1 MFVLIWILWK
11 EKQQWILPSFQIVWF
26 IRSEQVFTLADRME
40 NQIIFCE
47 LKLHH
52 KRDFKAKQRCCDCN
66 KYLCAGCAILHRNDR
81 KHRHHVILDIKPGD
95 YLITSREILD
105 ASPRINL
112 DASPRPSLDT
122 AHRVSFDKTPTVSFY
137 NGYEKHR
144 ETMEHSYKHVKKIT
158 NDDLNK
164 ATSEMKMTDE
174 TRDANTSMV
183 NGYSQ
188 FQDESTRLINSI
200 HYKKHMPNNS
210 NERAEDQDK
219 VHGETA
225 DLPNNTAEE
234 ADDNITNLNLD
245 HLDEAKLRTCP
256 LHPDKEVEYFCEDHY
271 ALACGKCAIF
281 KHRKCEK
288 LTTVEVKLRTFE
300 HNDYMPTLTKKIASV
315 SNHVAELSSKDDKCI
330 RGLERSRKSIPKD
343 FEKLKSRIV
352 NALDKL
358 EQTLTENADVMADG
372 LRIGLHNHKEQ
383 CHILHKS
390 IKQSKGYLE
399 KAASS
404 SNGLNKFVVCFK
416 VEKDLE
422 TFEKQLFEVHKEAV
436 APKLTFKVG
445 LDIDQMLHDFTNS
458 LEIGVRHPKP
468 NIPAFPVSKHLSE
481 RNAVFLKRFSARTMS
496 DESCPRLCG
505 SAFLPYDKIALV
517 DHENKKLKIFHKNY
531 VLLAEKEFDSAP
543 WGVVLVNETCV
554 AVSLYEEKSVQ
565 VLRFGGFT
573 LAVVRTITS
582 KSEPYALAMLPD
594 MGILATFDVN
604 EKTASIGIVT
614 NEDTNRRY
622 LKKFPAKTTRNV
634 AFNGSLGLIYNDV
647 KSTYYVS
654 SYVTDRVTAI
664 TNVGAVSFIYEHTDL
679 IRPFGLSCDGDGNIY
694 VCSTS
699 NSKIHQVL
707 PNGNLNKF
715 ILTDA
720 DGVKEPLDISFNE
733 DGDVF
738 LVTCENS
745 DAVRIY
751 KLE

>member
-1 MFVLIWILWK
+1 
-11 EKQQWILPSFQIVWF
+11 
-26 IRSEQVFTLADRME
+26 ME
-40 NQIIFCE
+40 NQKVFCE

-81 KHRHHVILDIKPGD
+81 KHRHHVILDVKPAD
-95 YLITSREILD
+95 FLITSRDTLD

-112 DASPRPSLDT
+112 DASPRPGLET
-122 AHRVSFDKTPTVSFY
+122 AQRVSFDETPAVSYYDGYERQRGNSELQYQNVAKVTSEGVIKTTYDTKLTAETKDSSSKISSLP
-137 NGYEKHR
+137 NGY
-144 ETMEHSYKHVKKIT
+144 
-158 NDDLNK
+158 
-164 ATSEMKMTDE
+164 ATTSDE
-174 TRDANTSMV
+174 NTRI
-183 NGYSQ
+183 
-188 FQDESTRLINSI
+188 INNI
-200 HYKKHMPNNS
+200 HYKKHLPNDSKES
-210 NERAEDQDK
+210 NDVDQFRIN
-219 VHGETA
+219 GETTGQ
-225 DLPNNTAEE
+225 PNTREE
-234 ADDNITNLNLD
+234 ARQEPDDDITNLDLD
-245 HLDEAKLRTCP
+245 HIDESKLRTCP
-256 LHPDKEVEYFCEDHY
+256 LHPDKEVEYFCEDHF

-288 LTTVEVKLRTFE
+288 LTTIEVKLRTFE
-300 HNDYMPTLTKKIASV
+300 HADYMPTLTKKIATV
-315 SNHVAELSSKDDKCI
+315 VNHVVELNSKDDKCI

-343 FEKLKSRIV
+343 FEKLKTRIIKT
-352 NALDKL
+352 LDDL
-358 EQTLTENADVMADG
+358 EQKLTENADVMADG
-372 LRIGLHNHKEQ
+372 LKIALNNHKEQ
-383 CHILHKS
+383 CSVLYKS
-390 IKQSKGYLE
+390 VKESKGYLD
-399 KAASS
+399 KAANS
-404 SNGLNKFVVCFK
+404 SNSLNKFVVSFK

-422 TFEKQLFEVHKEAV
+422 EYEKQLFEVHKDAV

-445 LDIDQMLHDFTNS
+445 FDIDQMIYDFTHN

-481 RNAVFLKRFSARTMS
+481 RSAVFLKRFSARTMG

-517 DHENKKLKIFHKNY
+517 DHDNKKLKLFHKNY

-554 AVSLYEEKSVQ
+554 AVSLYQEKSVQ

-582 KSEPYALAMLPD
+582 KSEPYALTLMPD

-614 NEDTNRRY
+614 NEETNKY
-622 LKKFPAKTTRNV
+622 LKKFPTKTTRNV
-634 AFNGSLGLIYNDV
+634 AFKGSLGLIYNDV

-664 TNVGAVSFIYEHTDL
+664 TNAGAVSFIYEHTDL

-694 VCSTS
+694 VCSQT

-715 ILTDA
+715 ILTEA
-720 DGVKEPLDISFNE
+720 DGIREPLDISFNE
-733 DGDVF
+733 DGDLF
-738 LVTCENS
+738 LVTCENC
-745 DAVRIY
+745 DTVKIY

>member
-1 MFVLIWILWK
+1 M
-11 EKQQWILPSFQIVWF
+11 
-26 IRSEQVFTLADRME
+26 
-40 NQIIFCE
+40 FCE

-95 YLITSREILD
+95 YLITSRDTLD

-122 AHRVSFDKTPTVSFY
+122 AHRVSFDETPAVNFY
-137 NGYEKHR
+137 EGYEKQR
-144 ETMEHSYKHVKKIT
+144 GKTEYQYQNVTQIT
-158 NDDLNK
+158 NEDLNK
-164 ATSEMKMTDE
+164 ANYDSKLTIEA
-174 TRDANTSMV
+174 RDGNTKNSSLL
-183 NGYSQ
+183 NGYAQVS
-188 FQDESTRLINSI
+188 DESTRIINNI
-200 HYKKHMPNNS
+200 HYKKHLSNNTKES
-210 NERAEDQDK
+210 HDVDQFK
-219 VHGETA
+219 ANGETD
-225 DLPNNTAEE
+225 DLPNNTEDE
-234 ADDNITNLNLD
+234 PRQEPDDNITNLDLD
-245 HLDEAKLRTCP
+245 HIDEAKLRTCP
-256 LHPDKEVEYFCEDHY
+256 LHPDKEVEYFCEDHF

-288 LTTVEVKLRTFE
+288 LTTIEVKLRTFE
-300 HNDYMPTLTKKIASV
+300 HSDYMPTLTKKIATV
-315 SNHVAELSSKDDKCI
+315 ANHVVELNSKDDKCI

-343 FEKLKSRIV
+343 FEKLKSRITKT
-352 NALDKL
+352 LDNL
-358 EQTLTENADVMADG
+358 EQSLIENADVMADG
-372 LRIGLHNHKEQ
+372 LRIALNRHKEQ
-383 CHILHKS
+383 CSVLYKS
-390 IKQSKGYLE
+390 AKESKGYLE
-399 KAASS
+399 KAANS
-404 SNGLNKFVVCFK
+404 SNSLNKFVVCFK
-416 VEKDLE
+416 VEKDVE
-422 TFEKQLFEVHKEAV
+422 EFEKQLFEVHKDAV
-436 APKLTFKVG
+436 APKLSFKVG
-445 LDIDQMLHDFTNS
+445 LDIDQMLHDFTHN

-481 RNAVFLKRFSARTMS
+481 RSAVFLKRFSARTMS

-517 DHENKKLKIFHKNY
+517 DHDNKKLKLFHKNY

-554 AVSLYEEKSVQ
+554 AVSLYQERVVQ

-582 KSEPYALAMLPD
+582 KSEPYALTLMPD

-604 EKTASIGIVT
+604 EKAASIGIVT
-614 NEDTNRRY
+614 NEETNRY
-622 LKKFPAKTTRNV
+622 LKKFPTKTTRNV
-634 AFNGSLGLIYNDV
+634 AFKGSLGLIYNDV
-647 KSTYYVS
+647 KSTYYVT

-664 TNVGAVSFIYEHTDL
+664 TNAGAVSFIYEHTDL
-679 IRPFGLSCDGDGNIY
+679 IKPFGLSCDGDGNIY

-715 ILTDA
+715 ILTEA
-720 DGVKEPLDISFNE
+720 DGVREPLDISFNE
-733 DGDVF
+733 DGDLF

-745 DAVRIY
+745 DTVRIY

>member
-1 MFVLIWILWK
+1 
-11 EKQQWILPSFQIVWF
+11 
-26 IRSEQVFTLADRME
+26 ME
-40 NQIIFCE
+40 NQTLFCE

-95 YLITSREILD
+95 YLITSRDTLD

-112 DASPRPSLDT
+112 DASPRPSLET
-122 AHRVSFDKTPTVSFY
+122 AHRVSFDETPAVNFY
-137 NGYEKHR
+137 EGYERQRGKT
-144 ETMEHSYKHVKKIT
+144 EYQYKNVTAIEGSNNANYDPKLT
-158 NDDLNK
+158 V
-164 ATSEMKMTDE
+164 E
-174 TRDANTSMV
+174 TRDGNTKNSNLL
-183 NGYSQ
+183 NGYAHAS
-188 FQDESTRLINSI
+188 DENSRIINNV
-200 HYKKHMPNNS
+200 HYKKHFPNSTKES
-210 NERAEDQDK
+210 NDVDQCK
-219 VHGETA
+219 TNGET
-225 DLPNNTAEE
+225 DDQPNNTVEIPRQE
-234 ADDNITNLNLD
+234 PDDNITNLDLD
-245 HLDEAKLRTCP
+245 HIDEAKLRTCP
-256 LHPDKEVEYFCEDHY
+256 LHPDKEVEYFCEDHF

-288 LTTVEVKLRTFE
+288 LTTIEVKLRTFE
-300 HNDYMPTLTKKIASV
+300 HSDYMPTLTKKIVTVA
-315 SNHVAELSSKDDKCI
+315 NHIVELNSKDDKCI

-343 FEKLKSRIV
+343 FEKLKSRIIKT
-352 NALDKL
+352 LDNL
-358 EQTLTENADVMADG
+358 EQKLLENADVMADG
-372 LRIGLHNHKEQ
+372 LRIAMNNHKEQ
-383 CHILHKS
+383 CSVLYKRVRE
-390 IKQSKGYLE
+390 SKGYLE
-399 KAASS
+399 KAANS
-404 SNGLNKFVVCFK
+404 SNSLNKFVVCFK

-422 TFEKQLFEVHKEAV
+422 LFEKQLFEVHKDAS

-445 LDIDQMLHDFTNS
+445 FDIDQMLHDFTHN

-517 DHENKKLKIFHKNY
+517 DHDNKKLKVFHKNY

-554 AVSLYEEKSVQ
+554 AVSLYQDRVVQ

-573 LAVVRTITS
+573 LSVVRTITS
-582 KSEPYALAMLPD
+582 KSEPYALTLMPD

-614 NEDTNRRY
+614 NEETNKY
-622 LKKFPAKTTRNV
+622 LKKFPTKTTRNV
-634 AFNGSLGLIYNDV
+634 AFKGSLGLTYNDV

-654 SYVTDRVTAI
+654 SYATDRVTAI
-664 TNVGAVSFIYEHTDL
+664 TNAGAVSFIYEHTDL

-715 ILTDA
+715 ILTES
-720 DGVKEPLDISFNE
+720 DGVREPLDISFNE
-733 DGDVF
+733 DGDLF
-738 LVTCENS
+738 LVTCENL
-745 DAVRIY
+745 DTVAIY

>member
-1 MFVLIWILWK
+1 M
-11 EKQQWILPSFQIVWF
+11 
-26 IRSEQVFTLADRME
+26 
-40 NQIIFCE
+40 FCE

-95 YLITSREILD
+95 YLITSRDTLD

-122 AHRVSFDKTPTVSFY
+122 AHRVSFDETQAVNFY
-137 NGYEKHR
+137 EGYEKQR
-144 ETMEHSYKHVKKIT
+144 GKTEYQYQNVTQIT
-158 NDDLNK
+158 NEDLNK
-164 ATSEMKMTDE
+164 ANYDSKLTIEA
-174 TRDANTSMV
+174 RGGNTKNSSLL
-183 NGYSQ
+183 NGYAQVS
-188 FQDESTRLINSI
+188 DESTRIINNI
-200 HYKKHMPNNS
+200 HYKKHLPNNTQES
-210 NERAEDQDK
+210 HDVDQNK
-219 VHGETA
+219 ANGETD
-225 DLPNNTAEE
+225 DLPNNTEDE
-234 ADDNITNLNLD
+234 PRQEPDDNITNLDLD
-245 HLDEAKLRTCP
+245 HIDEAKLRTCP
-256 LHPDKEVEYFCEDHY
+256 LHPDKEVEYFCEDHF
-271 ALACGKCAIF
+271 ALACGKCAIY

-288 LTTVEVKLRTFE
+288 LTTIEVKLRTFE
-300 HNDYMPTLTKKIASV
+300 HSDYMPTLTKKIATV
-315 SNHVAELSSKDDKCI
+315 ANHVVELNSKDDKCI

-343 FEKLKSRIV
+343 FEKLKSRIIKT
-352 NALDKL
+352 LDSL
-358 EQTLTENADVMADG
+358 EQSLIENADVMADG
-372 LRIGLHNHKEQ
+372 LRIALNHHKEQ
-383 CHILHKS
+383 CSVLYKS
-390 IKQSKGYLE
+390 AKESKGYLE
-399 KAASS
+399 KAAKS
-404 SNGLNKFVVCFK
+404 SNSLNKFVVCFK
-416 VEKDLE
+416 VEKNVE
-422 TFEKQLFEVHKEAV
+422 EFEKQLFEVHKDAV
-436 APKLTFKVG
+436 APKLIFKVG
-445 LDIDQMLHDFTNS
+445 LDIDQMLHDFTHN

-481 RNAVFLKRFSARTMS
+481 RSAVFLKRFSARTMS

-517 DHENKKLKIFHKNY
+517 DHDNKKLKLFHKNY

-554 AVSLYEEKSVQ
+554 AVSLYQERAVQ

-582 KSEPYALAMLPD
+582 KSEPYALTLMPD

-604 EKTASIGIVT
+604 ENTASIGIVT
-614 NEDTNRRY
+614 NEETNRY
-622 LKKFPAKTTRNV
+622 LKKFPTKTTRNV
-634 AFNGSLGLIYNDV
+634 AFKGSLGLIYNDV
-647 KSTYYVS
+647 KSTYYVT

-664 TNVGAVSFIYEHTDL
+664 TNAGAVSFIYEHTDL
-679 IRPFGLSCDGDGNIY
+679 IKPFGLSCDGDGNIY

-715 ILTDA
+715 ILTEA
-720 DGVKEPLDISFNE
+720 DGVREPLDISFNE
-733 DGDVF
+733 DGDLF

-745 DAVRIY
+745 DTVRIY